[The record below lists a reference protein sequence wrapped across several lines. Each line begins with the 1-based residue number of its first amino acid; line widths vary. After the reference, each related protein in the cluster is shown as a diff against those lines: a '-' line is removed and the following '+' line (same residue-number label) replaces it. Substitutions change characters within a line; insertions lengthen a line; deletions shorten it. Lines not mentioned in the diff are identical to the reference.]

1 MNESI
6 EESCWTRGSAAMR
19 SKGCRRGA
27 AYGSDRSAFLSLFV
41 GFGLVALGLGCA
53 DHISRTDLLAKIESG
68 RSPRIVD
75 VRSRSEFEDARVPG
89 AVHVP
94 FASLLF
100 HLDGLPVAEDEGDP
114 LVLYCEHGPRAGL
127 ARAQLWMAGK
137 GPVLFMEGHM
147 IAWKEDGLPVEKGDP
162 VREPTTTDPA
172 PD

>member
-1 MNESI
+1 MNEWI
-6 EESCWTRGSAAMR
+6 EESGWTRVCAAKR
-19 SKGCRRGA
+19 SKGRRRGVA
-27 AYGSDRSAFLSLFV
+27 SPPGRAAFLFRLV
-41 GFGLVALGLGCA
+41 GFGLVTLGLGCA

-68 RSPRIVD
+68 SSPRIID

-100 HLDGLPVAEDEGDP
+100 HLDALPEAEDEADP

-127 ARAQLWMAGK
+127 ARAQLWMAGG

-147 IAWKEDGLPVEKGDP
+147 IAWKKDGLPIEKG
-162 VREPTTTDPA
+162 EPARGPITTDSIPE
-172 PD
+172 